1 MQATNFLGVQPPC
14 LKDAAPQPD
23 PSKWVLMSTEIWTLV
38 NIFRIRVVWSYGTQ
52 EDCCQVHKEGKAQ
65 KRTSWCDIDH
75 LQQAKERAHEKTRTT
90 VHYVQ
95 HPGRTRTQ
103 RQRRKCCSTR
113 RWQSQR
119 AIPFRRKD
127 IHIYSWRCTWTAM
140 KYPDF
145 KGFGNIPRQKVRR
158 LQGKSMGKRPASE
171 TSVAGHPASVSAT
184 NNRQVKCKVESQRG
198 SNCKVEQ
205 IDLQCKVDN
214 PTTMV
219 TNPMEYHLPTE
230 R

>member
-1 MQATNFLGVQPPC
+1 
-14 LKDAAPQPD
+14 
-23 PSKWVLMSTEIWTLV
+23 
-38 NIFRIRVVWSYGTQ
+38 
-52 EDCCQVHKEGKAQ
+52 
-65 KRTSWCDIDH
+65 
-75 LQQAKERAHEKTRTT
+75 
-90 VHYVQ
+90 
-95 HPGRTRTQ
+95 
-103 RQRRKCCSTR
+103 
-113 RWQSQR
+113 
-119 AIPFRRKD
+119 
-127 IHIYSWRCTWTAM
+127 M

-171 TSVAGHPASVSAT
+171 TSVAGHPVSVSAT
-184 NNRQVKCKVESQRG
+184 NNRQVKCKVESQRD

-205 IDLQCKVDN
+205 TDLQCKVDN